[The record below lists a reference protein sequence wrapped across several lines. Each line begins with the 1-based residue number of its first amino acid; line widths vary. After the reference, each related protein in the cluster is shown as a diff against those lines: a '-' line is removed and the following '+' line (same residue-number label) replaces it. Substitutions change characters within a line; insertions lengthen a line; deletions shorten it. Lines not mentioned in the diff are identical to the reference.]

1 MQATNTHCM
10 MLLLLLLL
18 LLLHFLLFTKAGHQI
33 VSDLVLRVFLLRA
46 ALTHSID
53 AQALS

>member
-10 MLLLLLLL
+10 MLLLLLLPL
-18 LLLHFLLFTKAGHQI
+18 PFLLFTKAGHQI

-46 ALTHSID
+46 APAHSID
-53 AQALS
+53 AQAWT